1 MRPQQNPLRGVA
13 GGLFI
18 IGLAF
23 AFFFSRNQGDL
34 FLPILFFALA
44 ATALIGSISTYNP
57 RGVYSGLH
65 GAVWLAGIGL
75 CFLIGFW
82 PWILLPVGVTIIL
95 GALLKPITTGIGN
108 MGMMA
113 PPLQAPY
120 QSPYQAPY
128 PPPEQ
133 APAPATYQEGGRDI
147 PYPPDTQQPGQ

>member
-13 GGLFI
+13 GGLLI

-23 AFFFSRNQGDL
+23 AFFFSRDQGDL
-34 FLPILFFALA
+34 FLPIFFFALA
-44 ATALIGSISTYNP
+44 LTTLIGSISTYNP

-75 CFLIGFW
+75 CFMIGFW

-95 GALLKPITTGIGN
+95 GALLKPITAGIGG

-113 PPLQAPY
+113 PSIQPPYQPPAQAPM
-120 QSPYQAPY
+120 S
-128 PPPEQ
+128 
-133 APAPATYQEGGRDI
+133 ATYQEGGREI
-147 PYPPDTQQPGQ
+147 PYPPDNQPTGQ